1 MADDEKSTKQV
12 IQLAEICRVEGHAA
26 VDVTIDNGKIESV
39 KLNVFEGTRFF
50 ERIVLGHKYD
60 EMPHITSR
68 VCAICSTGHVLA
80 AIFAIE
86 RAFGFEPCHRELL
99 YRELMHLG
107 MIIES
112 HATHICALALPD
124 FLKTPDILDFAT
136 KHPVEFDTWTQLR
149 KLGAAIQTTIGGRPF
164 HPVNLHVG
172 RLSSYPGSDK
182 LTPILTSL
190 NNHREMAISLANVVL
205 SLKPPMDK
213 TTETSYLALVPRGDH
228 YGYFG
233 SEVKSTDGWHCS
245 INEYK
250 EYLSEVVVPYS
261 HAKKSSSRGQTF
273 MVGAMARLALFGDRL
288 GEDARAIYQKSPLAA
303 GSKNTVLN
311 NLAQAIELVEAIQRA
326 IRITETLINL
336 DNADKMVE
344 DVTGEH
350 SDFCHQ
356 PPFVARAGE
365 SAGAVECPRGTLYH
379 YYKIDDKG
387 TITSADM
394 VTPSAQN
401 TARIEADIRV
411 VVEEQMGKVSEN
423 ELTSNLET
431 LVRAYDPCNT
441 CATHMVQVKFK

>member
-1 MADDEKSTKQV
+1 MLLSMSPSTMAKSNQSNSMFLKAHV
-12 IQLAEICRVEGHAA
+12 F
-26 VDVTIDNGKIESV
+26 
-39 KLNVFEGTRFF
+39 LNVSYWVINTMRC
-50 ERIVLGHKYD
+50 
-60 EMPHITSR
+60 PTSPR
-68 VCAICSTGHVLA
+68 VFAPFAPLA
-80 AIFAIE
+80 MCWQQYLPSSVT
-86 RAFGFEPCHRELL
+86 FGFEPCHRELL

-190 NNHREMAISLANVVL
+190 NNHREMAINLANVVL

-356 PPFVARAGE
+356 PPFAARAGE
-365 SAGAVECPRGTLYH
+365 SAVQWNVPEAH
-379 YYKIDDKG
+379 SI
-387 TITSADM
+387 TIIKSTIK
-394 VTPSAQN
+394 AQLHQPIWSHHQPK
-401 TARIEADIRV
+401 T
-411 VVEEQMGKVSEN
+411 QLVSKLISEWW
-423 ELTSNLET
+423 
-431 LVRAYDPCNT
+431 
-441 CATHMVQVKFK
+441 